1 MPITSI
7 HCSTYAEAAQVLGSN
22 PRARFHAGGTLVMRA
37 INEGDQSFD
46 TLVRVAEPL
55 MTSVQTQGQQLLLG
69 ASVTMGNI
77 IANPDCSFLH
87 SVARSVGG
95 PAIRNMATVGGN
107 LFAPSPYG
115 DIATALLALDAELR
129 FSDGASMPLLEWLD
143 ERATSVASAAT
154 ANGTDSSRSYGA
166 ANTNTATDAQRLITQ
181 IALTRPASADHFR
194 YHKVSRVKPKGI
206 SVITIA
212 VHLPRSGSTLNNTRV
227 AYGAMG
233 STPVRQTSVERA
245 LDGQSLESSIE
256 SAVKVATEG
265 LNPPTDPIASSW
277 YRLAVAPVHLRR
289 VLLGTHAG
297 EH

>member
-1 MPITSI
+1 M
-7 HCSTYAEAAQVLGSN
+7 LGSN

-55 MTSVQTQGQQLLLG
+55 MTSIQMQGQQLVLG
-69 ASVTMGNI
+69 ASVTMGDI
-77 IANPDCSFLH
+77 IANPDCAFLH
-87 SVARSVGG
+87 QVARSVGG

-115 DIATALLALDAELR
+115 DLATALLALDAELR
-129 FSDGASMPLLEWLD
+129 FSDGASMPLLEWFTQRSPLVD
-143 ERATSVASAAT
+143 RAVTSASTSNGAYSSGSYT
-154 ANGTDSSRSYGA
+154 AGGTHSSA
-166 ANTNTATDAQRLITQ
+166 QAQRLITQ
-181 IALTRPASADHFR
+181 IVITRPASADHFR

-212 VHLPRSGSTLNNTRV
+212 VHLPRTGSTLNNTRV

-233 STPVRQTSVERA
+233 NTPLRQTSVERA
-245 LDGQSLESSIE
+245 LDGQALESSIE
-256 SAVKVATEG
+256 SAVQVATEG

-289 VLLGTHAG
+289 VLLDTHAG
-297 EH
+297 GQ